1 MRTYYHRCMYHSRR
15 DHAAAADIAAILA
28 APSYEEVQRANVARM
43 QATFGPGYAN
53 RVELRAEAE
62 AVFGV
67 TPEPHGS

>member
-1 MRTYYHRCMYHSRR
+1 MHHSRLSP
-15 DHAAAADIAAILA
+15 AATADVAAILA

-43 QATFGPGYAN
+43 QATYGPGYAN

-62 AVFGV
+62 AVFGL